1 MRTSMLNVTQL
12 PETSIIIEHPGIINE
27 VAQDTRGRHS
37 PYTWM
42 FVADVSLYTY
52 LLPETKNIN

>member
-1 MRTSMLNVTQL
+1 MLNVTQL

-42 FVADVSLYTY
+42 FVADESLYTY
-52 LLPETKNIN
+52 LQPETKNIN